1 MATRIGCW
9 VEGWVKALKKII
21 FSRKKYLHYVLLM
34 IISRWWLVIKNF
46 AAKAAKKIFVQL
58 VLTVGHVLGM
68 ISLSISTN
76 KSKVLMTNDQSTFL
90 KQQYVIH
97 YPHDCLCYVRIVNLF
112 KRCQQGLRKW
122 KGWPKTF
129 LGQKISFIWN
139 QESIRIGII
148 LVLSLT
154 WK

>member
-76 KSKVLMTNDQSTFL
+76 KSKVLTTNDQSTKGL
-90 KQQYVIH
+90 EETMQYS
-97 YPHDCLCYVRIVNLF
+97 LST
-112 KRCQQGLRKW
+112 W
-122 KGWPKTF
+122 
-129 LGQKISFIWN
+129 
-139 QESIRIGII
+139 
-148 LVLSLT
+148 LSLLCENSKFVQEMSAGFKEMERLT
-154 WK
+154 KNFPRSEDQFYLKPRKY

>member
-9 VEGWVKALKKII
+9 VEGWIRALKKII

-76 KSKVLMTNDQSTFL
+76 KSKVLTTNDQSTMGL
-90 KQQYVIH
+90 EETMQYS
-97 YPHDCLCYVRIVNLF
+97 LST
-112 KRCQQGLRKW
+112 W
-122 KGWPKTF
+122 
-129 LGQKISFIWN
+129 
-139 QESIRIGII
+139 
-148 LVLSLT
+148 LSLLCENSKFVQEMLAGFKEMERLT
-154 WK
+154 KNFPRSGDQFYLKPRKY